1 MHRYFNTV
9 FIRLSAVVA
18 LPLLLLVL
26 LSSPLHAATQ
36 NSGFANAASAWQQQ
50 PLVQTRLLSEFATIT
65 PGHIYTLA
73 IEVETDPEWHTLWL
87 NSDAGFTVQWQGPEG
102 SYFDDV
108 QWPTVQRFNSP
119 ASYGFTGHHY
129 LLTDFSIPSDYAD
142 TLLATS
148 EFAITATLTANI
160 QLQLCHNTAA
170 TECVNNNAQHS
181 VTLNIAPRSSEQ
193 SARPALE
200 QHRRHFL
207 AARQQLPEL
216 APWQARFDIQGEQ
229 LTLLIES
236 AAAVSLV
243 QAASTT
249 SAPYA
254 YMGAPGLITNNA
266 AQTIEYIDDIVVIR
280 QPLQSQAAGF
290 TPKHLPESFP
300 VQLALANSSTNAKQH
315 SLEFLAVAVQPEPA
329 SSGADY
335 QTELSLL
342 VVFVFAFL
350 GGLILNL
357 MPCVFPVLSLKAMAL
372 TNSGSS
378 HKQRSESLW
387 YTAGV
392 VLSFLLIAGTLIALR
407 AAGQALG
414 WGFQLQSPW
423 LIGALVFLFVA
434 IGLNL
439 TGAFQIGTRLMGV
452 GQNSNLLNPEGGA
465 QSSFATGVLAVL
477 IASPCTAPFMGVA
490 LGYAITQ
497 PPALALLIFAVLGLG
512 LAAPFLLF
520 GFVPGFAKILPKPGL
535 WMETFKQWM
544 AVPMYI
550 TTVWLLW
557 VFGRQTGIDS
567 LTLLLL
573 AVVLF
578 ATALWWWGK
587 QQLQA
592 TRSRVQGSIVLVF
605 LALAGLSFF
614 QALSMQ
620 TTANTQPSLATT
632 DNQWSQ
638 AKLDSLRQQQPVF
651 VNMTADWCITCL
663 ANERVA
669 LHTDATQALFAE
681 YNIAQL
687 KGDWTMQDPD
697 ITEYLA
703 KFGRNGV
710 PLYVLYFPGQE
721 PQVLPQILTN
731 STIRD
736 YVEAGLNK

>member
-1 MHRYFNTV
+1 MRRYFNTV
-9 FIRLSAVVA
+9 LLRFSAVVA
-18 LPLLLLVL
+18 LPMLLLAL
-26 LSSPLHAATQ
+26 LATPLHADSIQNATL
-36 NSGFANAASAWQQQ
+36 ANPASDWQQQ
-50 PLVQTRLLSEFATIT
+50 PHVQTRLLSEFDTIS

-73 IEVETDPEWHTLWL
+73 IEIEPDPQWHTLWV
-87 NSDAGFTVQWQGPEG
+87 NSDASFTVQWQGPEG

-108 QWPTVQRFNSP
+108 QWPTVQRFNS
-119 ASYGFTGHHY
+119 ANSYGFSGHHY
-129 LLTDFSIPSDYAD
+129 LLTDFSIPAD
-142 TLLATS
+142 NLKNLEPNNHTV
-148 EFAITATLTANI
+148 TLTANL
-160 QLQLCHNTAA
+160 QWQLCHNTAT
-170 TECVNNNAQHS
+170 TECVNGSAQHRVS
-181 VTLNIAPRSSEQ
+181 LNIAPRSSEQ
-193 SARPALE
+193 TVTPALE
-200 QHRRHFL
+200 QHRGHFL

-216 APWQARFDIQGEQ
+216 APWQARYDIQGDQ

-236 AAAVSLV
+236 AAAVNLV
-243 QAASTT
+243 QAAST
-249 SAPYA
+249 PYA
-254 YMGAPGLITNNA
+254 YIGAPALITNNA

-280 QPLQSQAAGF
+280 HPLPSPATGF
-290 TPKHLPESFP
+290 TPERLPESFL
-300 VQLALANSSTNAKQH
+300 VQLALPSNSTNANQR
-315 SLEFLAVAVQPEPA
+315 SLEFLATAVQPEPFNA
-329 SSGADY
+329 AATN
-335 QTELSLL
+335 QTDVSLL
-342 VVFVFAFL
+342 LVFVFAFL

-372 TNSGSS
+372 ANSGSS

-392 VLSFLLIAGTLIALR
+392 VLSFLVIAGTLIALR

-423 LIGALVFLFVA
+423 LIGGLIFLFVA

-439 TGAFQIGTRLMGV
+439 AGAFQIGTRLMGV
-452 GQNSNLLNPEGGA
+452 GQNSSVLNNNSGGA

-512 LAAPFLLF
+512 LAAPFLLL
-520 GFVPGFAKILPKPGL
+520 GFVPAFAKVLPRPGA
-535 WMETFKQWM
+535 WMDTFKQWM

-592 TRSRVQGSIVLVF
+592 KRSWVQGTIVLVF

-620 TTANTQPSLATT
+620 TTSNTQQNLAVT

-638 AKLDSLRQQQPVF
+638 TKLDTLRQQQPVF

-669 LHTDATQALFAE
+669 LHTDATRALFE
-681 YNIAQL
+681 EFNVAQL
-687 KGDWTMQDPD
+687 KGDWTMQDPA

-731 STIRD
+731 GIVRD
-736 YVEAGLNK
+736 YVETGFNK